1 MATDAALLAD
11 VGFFKLLD
19 DDERAVLAQQID
31 RNTIAA
37 GTTIFREGDPGGV
50 MYVIRSGKVELW
62 LYDEDHKRVVLAT
75 FEDGD
80 FFGELS
86 LLDQEPRSATA
97 TTLSDTEVLVV
108 DRTDLQLLFKQK
120 PDAALDVISVLGNRL
135 RFTSEI
141 VRSRATRN
149 PNEVI
154 EERLTVGDRLAD
166 KLAAFGGSWRFISI
180 FGAFL
185 IGWMIFNSV
194 IGQPFDPFPFI
205 LLNLV
210 LSSLAALQAPVI
222 MMSQNRADAKD
233 RIRAELDYRVN
244 VKAETE
250 VAELHAKIDEL
261 RQDVMRSLDV
271 AVRYQST
278 NDLS

>member
-1 MATDAALLAD
+1 MATDATLLAD
-11 VGFFKLLD
+11 IGFFNLLD
-19 DDERAVLAQQID
+19 DDERAVLAQQIEHQLIPA
-31 RNTIAA
+31 NT
-37 GTTIFREGDPGGV
+37 TVFREGDPGGI
-50 MYVIRSGKVELW
+50 MYVIRSGEVEQW
-62 LYDEDHKRVVLAT
+62 LYDEDRERVVLGT
-75 FEDGD
+75 YEEGD

-86 LLDQEPRSATA
+86 LLDQERRSTTATA
-97 TTLSDTEVLVV
+97 LTDTEVLII
-108 DRTDLQLLFKQK
+108 DRTDLQLLFSQK
-120 PDAALDVISVLGNRL
+120 PDAALDVMSALGNRL
-135 RFTSEI
+135 RLTSEI
-141 VRSRATRN
+141 VRSRASRN

-154 EERLTVGDRLAD
+154 EERLTIGDRMAD
-166 KLAAFGGSWRFISI
+166 KLAAFGGSWKFILT
-180 FGAFL
+180 FTAFL
-185 IGWMIFNSV
+185 IAWMIFNSLTA
-194 IGQPFDPFPFI
+194 QPFDPFPFI

-261 RQDVMRSLDV
+261 RQDLMHSIDL
-271 AVRYQST
+271 AVRYQSA